1 MLGNVIIKVLANE
14 TRDLFLY
21 KSSTRQVILLWL
33 KGKEHLWQ
41 HFDCLN
47 QCYDSNGPII
57 IYLLFEISVLCLKNA
72 LLILVVIFN
81 LLHYFDLE
89 LKIFC
94 QKKIY
99 MTKLLYKHT
108 TTQQIKMTQ
117 HDSGKVM
124 LILKIKKI
132 ILIFMQHKYSN

>member
-108 TTQQIKMTQ
+108 TTQQIKWLNTIVVKFCYSE
-117 HDSGKVM
+117 D
-124 LILKIKKI
+124 KKI

>member
-1 MLGNVIIKVLANE
+1 MFEKCI
-14 TRDLFLY
+14 
-21 KSSTRQVILLWL
+21 
-33 KGKEHLWQ
+33 
-41 HFDCLN
+41 FDFS
-47 QCYDSNGPII
+47 CY
-57 IYLLFEISVLCLKNA
+57 
-72 LLILVVIFN
+72 FN

-89 LKIFC
+89 LKIFG

-99 MTKLLYKHT
+99 MTKLLYKYT